1 MTYLLDTDTC
11 IAVLRQK
18 PAALA
23 RLQSLSPD
31 DCGISAITSYELFAG
46 AEKARDA
53 KSERAKLDQF
63 FAVVD
68 VLDFDEAASAE
79 AAAIRATLEKAG
91 TPIGPY
97 DLLIAGHALVLGV
110 ILVTGNTNEFRRVS
124 GLQLEN
130 WM

>member
-1 MTYLLDTDTC
+1 
-11 IAVLRQK
+11 VLRQK

-31 DCGISAITSYELFAG
+31 DCGISAITAFELFAG
-46 AEKARDA
+46 AEKARDVKA
-53 KSERAKLDQF
+53 ERGKLEQL

-68 VLDFDEAASAE
+68 VLDFDEAASAQ
-79 AAAIRATLEKAG
+79 AATIRATLEKAG

-97 DLLIAGHALVLGV
+97 DLLIAGHALVLDV
-110 ILVTGNTNEFRRVS
+110 ILVTGNTGEFQRVK
-124 GLQLEN
+124 GLRLEN

>member
-1 MTYLLDTDTC
+1 MIYLLDTDIC

-31 DCGISAITSYELFAG
+31 DCGISAITAYELFAG
-46 AEKARDA
+46 AEKARDSKA
-53 KSERAKLDQF
+53 ERAKLEQL

-110 ILVTGNTNEFRRVS
+110 VLVTGNTDEFQRVQA
-124 GLQLEN
+124 LRLEN

>member
-31 DCGISAITSYELFAG
+31 DCGISAITAYELFAG

-53 KSERAKLDQF
+53 KAERAKLDQF

-91 TPIGPY
+91 TSIGPY

-110 ILVTGNTNEFRRVS
+110 TLATGNTGEFQRVP
-124 GLQLEN
+124 GLRLEN